1 MVHRHSCSP
10 ICCLNVCLQMLHD
23 VSLLNMH
30 HLHRANTGRINTHCS
45 LLWCRSKVCNA
56 MASGSQLS
64 KLGGWV
70 AHVSTTRHSI
80 TDLGSTKM
88 EGKPIC
94 CENSFQICKVA
105 LKFGVNISDLSP
117 HLTSKMLQKKIKMST
132 WKWHPNARCPTHR
145 VKVLRHAA
153 MQLTH
158 LSRDIQRHVVISKEI
173 HNHHEHSRTTPTAVA
188 ILQLYKWSGCVG
200 AD

>member
-1 MVHRHSCSP
+1 
-10 ICCLNVCLQMLHD
+10 MLWR
-23 VSLLNMH
+23 VVVETCATQPPSLL
-30 HLHRANTGRINTHCS
+30 R
-45 LLWCRSKVCNA
+45 KF
-56 MASGSQLS
+56 LS

-117 HLTSKMLQKKIKMST
+117 HLTSKMLQKKNKNVHMEVASQCQV
-132 WKWHPNARCPTHR
+132 PDSQGESSPSCS
-145 VKVLRHAA
+145 HAA
-153 MQLTH
+153 YAPVQRHPET
-158 LSRDIQRHVVISKEI
+158 SRDMLSFPKKSIIITNI
-173 HNHHEHSRTTPTAVA
+173 HEQH
-188 ILQLYKWSGCVG
+188 LQP
-200 AD
+200 

>member
-1 MVHRHSCSP
+1 
-10 ICCLNVCLQMLHD
+10 MLWR
-23 VSLLNMH
+23 VVVETCATQPPSLL
-30 HLHRANTGRINTHCS
+30 R
-45 LLWCRSKVCNA
+45 KF
-56 MASGSQLS
+56 LS

-158 LSRDIQRHVVISKEI
+158 LSRDIQRHPETCC
-173 HNHHEHSRTTPTAVA
+173 HFQRNP
-188 ILQLYKWSGCVG
+188 
-200 AD
+200 